1 MRENSLIENEKIFF
15 EKYEIKEQIGEGTF
29 SKVILGMNKSTKEK
43 VAIKILEKSKINRI
57 DDIERINREI
67 KILKNFNHI
76 NIIKIIEILESENY
90 HYFIMEFCENGE
102 LFNHIVEMDKLTD
115 KESSYYFYQLING
128 LEYIHSKGIVHRDLK
143 PENLLLSKGNILKII
158 DFGLSNFFNGN
169 DLLITPCG
177 SPCYASPEMVSGNKY
192 NGFKID
198 IWSSGII
205 LFAMLCGYLPFED
218 DSNDVLFQKI
228 LECKLDY
235 PDFLSEYS
243 IDLMNKILVTDP
255 QKRID
260 IINIKK
266 HPFYIQGKTVF
277 ENIHCE
283 INEINRKIHYDNP
296 ITLNENNNNNEIYNK
311 INQNIKEIPN
321 KVKNKNNKKKKE
333 ILIKTDNDIN
343 NNNSNNIIIKY
354 QINNTN
360 PNKNKFENLKDLKEF
375 IMSFSSKGFLN
386 EKTNKNVNRRN
397 TIGQVKRNKNIYF
410 KETLSEGFKKI
421 LSNNKRNNT
430 EQDFMDKELNKNKKQ
445 SLSLNQYNTSRKKS
459 PKQNLKNN
467 KNKTYRTNYEL
478 FNLESYKKIEKLYN
492 KINTSNNNLESFKH
506 SSNYLRTEI
515 PIEKKYIKN
524 KVFKKPI
531 IKIKDNRNSKK
542 QNSLNFEVKRMIHSN
557 HKRNHISI
565 TNRKINDLLKNNSKP
580 SINISDMKLKK
591 NYLLTND
598 FIYDNKSLLN
608 NQNKKN
614 KAKSVKTIIKKL
626 NEKNIHSIIY
636 TLSNR
641 NIDKKNQN
649 KYINLLSKNKKK
661 PIFN

>member
-90 HYFIMEFCENGE
+90 HYFIMELCENGE

-266 HPFYIQGKTVF
+266 HPFYMQGKTVF

-283 INEINRKIHYDNP
+283 INEINRKIPYDNP

-311 INQNIKEIPN
+311 INQNIKEITI
-321 KVKNKNNKKKKE
+321 KIKNKNNKKKKE

-343 NNNSNNIIIKY
+343 NNNNIIIKY

-386 EKTNKNVNRRN
+386 EKINKNVNRRN

-459 PKQNLKNN
+459 PKQNIKNN
-467 KNKTYRTNYEL
+467 KKKTYRTNYEL

-557 HKRNHISI
+557 NKRNHISI

-608 NQNKKN
+608 NQNNKN

-626 NEKNIHSIIY
+626 NEKNIHSIIH